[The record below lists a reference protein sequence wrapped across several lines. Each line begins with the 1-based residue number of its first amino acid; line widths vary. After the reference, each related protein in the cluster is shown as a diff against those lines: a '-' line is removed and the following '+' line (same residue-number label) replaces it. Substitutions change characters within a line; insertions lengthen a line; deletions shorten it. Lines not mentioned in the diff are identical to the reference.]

1 MEARAVPLGEVDVV
15 VCDGF
20 SGNVMIKTI
29 EGTAM
34 FMGSMVKRMF
44 KKNLGSKLGYLLCK
58 SGVNDMMKLLD
69 SREIGGTQFLGIK
82 QPVIKCHG
90 NSDRLAF
97 RNGIRQAMTA
107 AKSNFTEQ
115 LEKDLA
121 VLKERAEA

>member
-1 MEARAVPLGEVDVV
+1 
-15 VCDGF
+15 
-20 SGNVMIKTI
+20 VMIKTI

-34 FMGSMVKRMF
+34 FMGSMLKRMF

-58 SGVNDMMKLLD
+58 SGMKDLMKLMD

-82 QPVIKCHG
+82 KPVIKCHG

-97 RNGIRQAMTA
+97 RNGIKQAMVA
-107 AKSNFTEQ
+107 AESNFTEQ

-121 VLKERAEA
+121 VMKERAAE

>member
-1 MEARAVPLGEVDVV
+1 MDGV

-20 SGNVMIKTI
+20 NGNVLIKSI

-34 FMGSMVKRMF
+34 FMGSMLKRMF

-58 SGVNDMMKLLD
+58 SGLKDLLKLLD

-82 QPVIKCHG
+82 KPVIKCHG

-97 RNGIRQAMTA
+97 RNGIYQAMVA

-115 LEKDLA
+115 LEQNLA
-121 VLKERAEA
+121 ALKERAAE

>member
-1 MEARAVPLGEVDVV
+1 M

-20 SGNVMIKTI
+20 NGNVMIKSI

-34 FMGSMVKRMF
+34 FMGSMLKKMF
-44 KKNLGSKLGYLLCK
+44 KKNLGSKIGYMLCK
-58 SGVNDMMKLLD
+58 SGMSDLLKLLD

-82 QPVIKCHG
+82 KPVIKCHG

-97 RNGIRQAMTA
+97 RNGVRQAMAA
-107 AKSNFTEQ
+107 AKNNFTEQ

-121 VLKERAEA
+121 AMKESAEA

>member
-1 MEARAVPLGEVDVV
+1 VV

-34 FMGSMVKRMF
+34 FMGSMIKRMF

-58 SGVNDMMKLLD
+58 SGMADLLKLLD

-82 QPVIKCHG
+82 KPVIKCHG

-107 AKSNFTEQ
+107 AQSNFTEQ

-121 VLKERAEA
+121 TLKERAEG